1 MRREAWAKALG
12 LVVIGIGLTAVL
24 ARIDGLVAERQARQL
39 EAQEEVAQ
47 ATAGPQRLSGPYL
60 RRECTETWTAVETTD
75 DARGKLERRSR
86 SQRDFAL
93 RSTPTTL
100 QVQGELKP
108 QHLERGLFK
117 VNTFVAPLHLSATW
131 ATPPDLQ
138 PRSDKL
144 EGSMRCG
151 PVTLALDVSDARGL
165 RSVGLLAQGAALA
178 AQPGNGSGG
187 SGLHAVLPAGMVSA
201 EGAEGAAGPLQVDLR
216 LELLGTESLRLQPA
230 ANAVQAQLRSAWPH
244 PSFHGRFLPVE
255 RSVGDAG
262 FNATWRVTELASTA
276 AADLRAGKA
285 SEDVLGVSLI
295 DPISPYSLSDRA
307 LKYGFLFIALTLAA
321 VMLAEL
327 VGRHRLHP
335 VQYGFVGLALALFF
349 LLLLALSEH
358 LAFGLA
364 YALAAAAASSLLAHY
379 GRGLF
384 GHWRGGALLGA
395 GVGLLYGALYVVLNL
410 EKASLLLG
418 TLLLFAL
425 LAAAMRATR
434 DIDWYRLGPVGDS
447 R

>member
-12 LVVIGIGLTAVL
+12 LMAVGLGLTMVL
-24 ARIDGLVAERQARQL
+24 ARIDWLVNERQARQQS
-39 EAQEEVAQ
+39 AQEEVAQ
-47 ATAGPQRLSGPYL
+47 ATAGPQLIAGPYL
-60 RRECTETWTAVETTD
+60 RRDCTEEWTAVETTEGD
-75 DARGKLERRSR
+75 RGKVERRSR
-86 SQRDFAL
+86 QRRDFAL
-93 RSTPTTL
+93 RSTPASL

-108 QHLERGLFK
+108 QQLERGLFK
-117 VNTFVAPLHLSATW
+117 VNTFVAPLQLSAVWDT
-131 ATPPDLQ
+131 TPDLN

-151 PVTLALDVSDARGL
+151 PMALALDVSDARGL
-165 RSVGLLAQGAALA
+165 RSVSVLAQGSALPA
-178 AQPGNGSGG
+178 RPGNGSGG
-187 SGLHAVLPAGMVSA
+187 AGLHALLPTPTGSTEA
-201 EGAEGAAGPLQVDLR
+201 PLQVDLR
-216 LELLGTESLRLQPA
+216 LELLGTESLRLLPA
-230 ANAVQAQLRSAWPH
+230 ANAVQAHVRSPWPH
-244 PSFHGRFLPVE
+244 PSFHGRFLPVD
-255 RSVGDAG
+255 RSVSDSG
-262 FNATWRVTELASTA
+262 FAATWRVTELASSA
-276 AADLRAGKA
+276 AADLRHGRA

-295 DPISPYSLSDRA
+295 DPVNPYSLSDRA

-327 VGRHRLHP
+327 IGRHRLHP
-335 VQYGFVGLALALFF
+335 VQYGFVGLALAMFF

-364 YALAAAAASSLLAHY
+364 YALAAAAASALLAHY

-384 GHWRGGALLGA
+384 GHWRGGLGLGA

-434 DIDWYRLGPVGDS
+434 DVDWYRLGQPAAH
-447 R
+447 

>member
-12 LVVIGIGLTAVL
+12 LMAVGLGLTMVL
-24 ARIDGLVAERQARQL
+24 ARIDWLVNERQARQQS
-39 EAQEEVAQ
+39 AQEEVAQ
-47 ATAGPQRLSGPYL
+47 ATAGPQLIAGPYL
-60 RRECTETWTAVETTD
+60 RRDCTEEWTAVETTEGD
-75 DARGKLERRSR
+75 RGKVERRSR
-86 SQRDFAL
+86 QRRDFAL
-93 RSTPTTL
+93 RSTPASL

-108 QHLERGLFK
+108 QQLERGLFK
-117 VNTFVAPLHLSATW
+117 VNTFVAPLQLSSVWDT
-131 ATPPDLQ
+131 TPDLN

-151 PVTLALDVSDARGL
+151 PMALALDVSDARGL
-165 RSVGLLAQGAALA
+165 RSVSVLAQGSALPA
-178 AQPGNGSGG
+178 RPGNGSGG
-187 SGLHAVLPAGMVSA
+187 AGLHALLPTPTGSTEA
-201 EGAEGAAGPLQVDLR
+201 PLQVDLR
-216 LELLGTESLRLQPA
+216 LELLGTESLRLLPA
-230 ANAVQAQLRSAWPH
+230 ANAVQAQVRSPWPH
-244 PSFHGRFLPVE
+244 PSFHGRFLPVD
-255 RSVGDAG
+255 RSVSDSG
-262 FNATWRVTELASTA
+262 FAATWRVTELASSA
-276 AADLRAGKA
+276 AADLRHGRA

-295 DPISPYSLSDRA
+295 DPVNPYSLSDRA

-327 VGRHRLHP
+327 IGRHRLHP
-335 VQYGFVGLALALFF
+335 VQYGFVGLALAMFF

-364 YALAAAAASSLLAHY
+364 YALAAAAASALLAHY

-384 GHWRGGALLGA
+384 GHWRGGLGLGA

-434 DIDWYRLGPVGDS
+434 DVDWYRLGQPAAH
-447 R
+447 

>member
-12 LVVIGIGLTAVL
+12 LVVVGLGLTMVL
-24 ARIDGLVAERQARQL
+24 ARIDWLVTERQARQQ
-39 EAQEEVAQ
+39 EAQEQVAQ

-60 RRECTETWTAVETTD
+60 RRECTEEWTEVSTTE
-75 DARGKLERRSR
+75 DARGKQERRNR
-86 SQRDFAL
+86 ERRDFTL
-93 RSTPTTL
+93 RSTPASL

-108 QHLERGLFK
+108 QALERGLFK
-117 VNTFVAPLHLSATW
+117 VNTYVAPLQLSARW
-131 ATPPDLQ
+131 DSLADMN
-138 PRSDKL
+138 PRSEQL
-144 EGSMRCG
+144 EGKVACG
-151 PVTLALDVSDARGL
+151 DLNLVLDVSDARGL
-165 RSVGLLAQGAALA
+165 RSVGLLAQGQALSA
-178 AQPGNGSGG
+178 LPGNAAGG
-187 SGLHAVLPAGMVSA
+187 SGLHAPLPKASA
-201 EGAEGAAGPLQVDLR
+201 SADEPLVVDLR
-216 LELLGTESLRLQPA
+216 LELLGTESLNLLPA
-230 ANAVQAQLRSAWPH
+230 ANAYQAKIGSAWPH
-244 PSFHGRFLPVE
+244 PSFHGRFLPVD
-255 RSVGDAG
+255 RSVTDAG
-262 FNATWRVTELASTA
+262 FLATWRVTDLASTA

-358 LAFGLA
+358 LAFGIA
-364 YALAAAAASSLLAHY
+364 YALAAAAASTLLAHY

-395 GVGLLYGALYVVLNL
+395 GVALLYGALYVVLNL

-434 DIDWYRLGPVGDS
+434 DVDWYRLGQPAV
-447 R
+447 